1 MSHES
6 GTLVEDVEHSVL
18 ELIVA
23 DQTVTVHINF
33 SHDLFPDGLIF
44 GCNCSSVEHLLDLFT
59 SDTAITISIKES
71 EGLFEIRLSDQL
83 LSIVGCREELR
94 VVDVAVLVS
103 ICCLHDLD
111 HVGFIHLE

>member
-6 GTLVEDVEHSVL
+6 GTLIEDIEHSVL

-23 DQTVTVHINF
+23 DQTVTVHVDF
-33 SHDLFPDGLIF
+33 GHDLLPDSLVF
-44 GCNCSSVEHLLDLFT
+44 GSNRSSVEHFFDLVT

-71 EGLFEIRLSDQL
+71 EGLFQIGLSDQL

-94 VVDVAVLVS
+94 VVNVAVLVS